1 MHACY
6 VSAQAWVPYG
16 RQFISAADEQAVLT
30 CLRSDF
36 LTQGPA
42 VPAFEQG
49 LRQASGAGHAVAFNS
64 ATSALH
70 AACLALGLGPGDRLW
85 TSPIS
90 FVASA
95 NCALYCGAEV
105 DFVDI
110 DPATGLISLPA
121 LEARLE
127 QAERWG
133 TLPQVVVPVH
143 LAGTSCPMAELA
155 ALARRYGFQVLEDAS
170 HAVGGAY
177 QGRPVGCGAHSA
189 ITVLSFHPVKIV
201 TTGEGGAALTND
213 PALASRLQRLRS
225 HGIER
230 EAFELESPGPWYYE
244 QQELGF
250 NYRLT
255 DLQAALGLSQLQR
268 LAAFVDRRRALMERY
283 RAAVATWPVR
293 FLEEPA
299 DCRSSYHLAVL
310 RLASATP
317 AQHRT
322 LFEALRARRI
332 GVQLHYW
339 PIHLQPY
346 YRRLGFQ
353 PGAFPQAEAYG
364 TSCLS
369 LPLFPALT
377 EAEQDRVVQAL
388 SESLQEQGLL

>member
-1 MHACY
+1 
-6 VSAQAWVPYG
+6 VSDSAWIPYG
-16 RQFISAADEQAVLT
+16 RQTISEADEQAVLA

-42 VPAFEQG
+42 VPAFEHG
-49 LRQASGAGHAVAFNS
+49 LVAATGAGHAVAFNS

-110 DPATGLISLPA
+110 DPATGLISLSA
-121 LEARLE
+121 LDARLQE
-127 QAERWG
+127 AERSG
-133 TLPQVVVPVH
+133 LLPKVLVPVH

-155 ALARRYGFQVLEDAS
+155 QLARRYGFQLLEDAS

-177 QGRPVGCGAHSA
+177 QGQPVGCGLHSA
-189 ITVLSFHPVKIV
+189 ITVFSFHPVKIV

-213 PALASRLQRLRS
+213 PALAERLQRLRS
-225 HGIER
+225 HGIAR
-230 EAFELESPGPWYYE
+230 EAFELPSPGPWYYE

-268 LAAFVDRRRALMERY
+268 LGAFVDRRHALMARY
-283 RAAVATWPVR
+283 RAAVADWPVV
-293 FLEEPA
+293 FLDQPT
-299 DCRSSYHLAVL
+299 DCRSAYHLAVL
-310 RLASATP
+310 RLPGISP
-317 AQHRT
+317 AQHRA
-322 LFEALRARRI
+322 LFEGMRARRI
-332 GVQLHYW
+332 GAQLHYW
-339 PIHLQPY
+339 PIHLQPH

-353 PGAFPQAEAYG
+353 AGAFPLAETYA
-364 TSCLS
+364 TTCFS
-369 LPLFPALT
+369 LPLYPDLT
-377 EAEQDRVVQAL
+377 ELEQDHVLQAL
-388 SESLQEQGLL
+388 NACLREQGLL

>member
-1 MHACY
+1 MTE
-6 VSAQAWVPYG
+6 QAWIPYG
-16 RQFISAADEQAVLT
+16 RQAISEADEQAVLA
-30 CLRSDF
+30 CLRSDY

-49 LRQASGAGHAVAFNS
+49 LIEATGAGHAVAFNS

-70 AACLALGLGPGDRLW
+70 AACIALGLGPGDRLW

-95 NCALYCGAEV
+95 NCALYCGADV

-110 DPATGLISLPA
+110 DPATGLISLDA
-121 LEARLE
+121 LQARLQE
-127 QAERWG
+127 AEYAG
-133 TLPQVVVPVH
+133 CLPKVLVPVH

-155 ALARRYGFQVLEDAS
+155 KMAQRYGFQILEDAS

-177 QGRPVGCGAHSA
+177 KGKSVGCGLHSA
-189 ITVLSFHPVKIV
+189 ITIFSFHPVKIV

-213 PALASRLQRLRS
+213 SVLAERLQRLRS
-225 HGIER
+225 HGIVR
-230 EAFELESPGPWYYE
+230 DRFRFPSPGPWYYE

-268 LAAFVDRRRALMERY
+268 LSQFVDRRRDLMARY
-283 RAAVATWPVR
+283 RDAITDWPVV
-293 FLEEPA
+293 FLDEPA

-310 RLASATP
+310 RMPGISPAHHLA
-317 AQHRT
+317 
-322 LFEALRARRI
+322 LFEGMRACRI

-339 PIHLQPY
+339 PIHLQPH
-346 YRRLGFQ
+346 YRSLGFEA
-353 PGAFPQAEAYG
+353 GTFPLAETYA
-364 TSCLS
+364 TSCFS
-369 LPLFPALT
+369 LPLYPDLT
-377 EAEQDRVVQAL
+377 ESDQDRVLQAL
-388 SESLQEQGLL
+388 NQCLREQNLL

>member
-1 MHACY
+1 MAD
-6 VSAQAWVPYG
+6 QAWIPYG
-16 RQFISAADEQAVLT
+16 RQEISEADEQAVLA

-49 LRQASGAGHAVAFNS
+49 LVASTGAGHAVAFNS

-110 DPATGLISLPA
+110 DAATGLISLPA
-121 LEARLE
+121 LEARLQE
-127 QAERWG
+127 ADRSG
-133 TLPQVVVPVH
+133 HLPKVLVPVH
-143 LAGTSCPMAELA
+143 LAGTSCPMAELGQ
-155 ALARRYGFQVLEDAS
+155 LARRYGFQLLEDAS
-170 HAVGGAY
+170 HAVGGSY
-177 QGRPVGCGAHSA
+177 QDKPVGCGLHSA
-189 ITVLSFHPVKIV
+189 ITVFSFHPVKIV

-213 PALASRLQRLRS
+213 PALADRLQRLRS
-225 HGIER
+225 HGIVR
-230 EAFELESPGPWYYE
+230 DVFELPSPGPWYYE

-268 LAAFVDRRRALMERY
+268 LSAFVDRRQALMARY
-283 RAAVATWPVR
+283 RAALADGPAV
-293 FLEEPA
+293 FLEEPE
-299 DCRSSYHLAVL
+299 DCRSAYHLAVVSVPGV
-310 RLASATP
+310 SA
-317 AQHRT
+317 AQHLA
-322 LFEALRARRI
+322 LFEGMRARRI

-339 PIHLQPY
+339 PIHLQPH
-346 YRRLGFQ
+346 YRRLGFD
-353 PGAFPQAEAYG
+353 PGAYPNAEAYAR
-364 TSCLS
+364 TSFS
-369 LPLFPALT
+369 LPLFPDLT
-377 EAEQDRVVQAL
+377 EQQQNRVLDAL
-388 SESLQEQGLL
+388 RACLQEQGLL

>member
-1 MHACY
+1 MAD
-6 VSAQAWVPYG
+6 QAWIPYG
-16 RQFISAADEQAVLT
+16 RQAISEADEQAVLA

-42 VPAFEQG
+42 VPTFEQG
-49 LRQASGAGHAVAFNS
+49 LVAATGAGHAVAFNS

-121 LEARLE
+121 LEARLQE
-127 QAERWG
+127 AERSG
-133 TLPQVVVPVH
+133 QLPKVLVPVH
-143 LAGTSCPMAELA
+143 LAGTSCPMADLA
-155 ALARRYGFQVLEDAS
+155 KLARRYGFQLLEDAS
-170 HAVGGAY
+170 HAVGGSY
-177 QGRPVGCGAHSA
+177 QGKPVGCGLHSA
-189 ITVLSFHPVKIV
+189 ITVFSFHPVKIV

-213 PALASRLQRLRS
+213 PALAERLQRLRS
-225 HGIER
+225 HGIVR
-230 EAFELESPGPWYYE
+230 DGFELPSPGPWYYE

-268 LAAFVDRRRALMERY
+268 LNAFVDRRQALMARY
-283 RAAVATWPVR
+283 RAAVADGPAV
-293 FLEEPA
+293 FLEEPE
-299 DCRSSYHLAVL
+299 DCRSAYHLAVVSVPGV
-310 RLASATP
+310 SA
-317 AQHRT
+317 AQH
-322 LFEALRARRI
+322 LAVFEGMRARRI

-339 PIHLQPY
+339 PIHLQPH
-346 YRRLGFQ
+346 YRRLGFE
-353 PGAFPQAEAYG
+353 PGAYPNAEAYAH
-364 TSCLS
+364 SSFS
-369 LPLFPALT
+369 LPLFPDLT
-377 EAEQDRVVQAL
+377 EQQQRRVLEAL
-388 SESLQEQGLL
+388 LACLQEQDLL

>member
-1 MHACY
+1 MDR
-6 VSAQAWVPYG
+6 QIPELVPYG
-16 RQFISAADEQAVLT
+16 RQLISVADEHAVLA

-42 VPAFEQG
+42 VSAFERG
-49 LRQASGAGHAVAFNS
+49 LCQVSGAGHAVAFNS

-70 AACLALGLGPGDRLW
+70 AACLALGLGVGDRLW

-110 DPATGLISLPA
+110 DRSTGLLSMPA
-121 LEARLE
+121 LVAKLE
-127 QAERWG
+127 EAERRG
-133 TLPQVVVPVH
+133 TLPKVVVPVH
-143 LAGTSCPMAELA
+143 LAGTSCPMVDLA
-155 ALARRYGFQVLEDAS
+155 SLARRYGFALLEDAS
-170 HAVGGAY
+170 HAVGGYY
-177 QGRPVGCGAHSA
+177 QRRPVGCGAYSA
-189 ITVLSFHPVKIV
+189 ITVFSFHPVKIV

-213 PALASRLQRLRS
+213 PALAARLKRLCS

-230 EAFELESPGPWYYE
+230 ESFELDSPGPWYYE

-255 DLQAALGLSQLQR
+255 DLQASLGLSQLQS
-268 LAAFVDRRRALMERY
+268 LEAFVDRRHTLMARY
-283 RAAVATWPVR
+283 RKAMADWPVA
-293 FLEEPA
+293 FLEVPE

-310 RLASATP
+310 RLPNATP
-317 AQHRT
+317 VQHRSV
-322 LFEALRARRI
+322 FEALRARRI

-353 PGAFPQAEAYG
+353 HGAYPEAEAYA

-369 LPLFPALT
+369 LPLFPALA
-377 EAEQDRVVQAL
+377 EAEQDRVLRAL
-388 SESLQEQGLL
+388 GESLQEQRLL

>member
-1 MHACY
+1 LS
-6 VSAQAWVPYG
+6 VSAWVPYG
-16 RQFISAADEQAVLT
+16 RQSISAADEQAVLG

-49 LRQASGAGHAVAFNS
+49 LRQVSGAGHAVAFNS

-127 QAERWG
+127 QAEQQG

-155 ALARRYGFQVLEDAS
+155 ALARRYGFALLEDAS

-177 QGRPVGCGAHSA
+177 QGRPVGCGEYSA
-189 ITVLSFHPVKIV
+189 ITVFSFHPVKIV

-213 PALASRLQRLRS
+213 PALAARLERLRS

-283 RAAVATWPVR
+283 RAAVAAWPVA

-299 DCRSSYHLAVL
+299 DCRSAYHLAVL

-317 AQHRT
+317 VQHRA

-339 PIHLQPY
+339 PIHLQPH

-353 PGAFPQAEAYG
+353 PGAFPEAEAYA
-364 TSCLS
+364 TSCFS

-377 EAEQDRVVQAL
+377 DAEQDRVLQAL
-388 SESLQEQGLL
+388 GESLQEQGLL

>member
-1 MHACY
+1 M
-6 VSAQAWVPYG
+6 VEQAWVPYG
-16 RQFISAADEQAVLT
+16 RQSISEADEQAVLA

-36 LTQGPA
+36 LTQGPV

-49 LRQASGAGHAVAFNS
+49 LVAATGAGHAVAFNS

-95 NCALYCGAEV
+95 NCGLYCGAEV

-110 DPATGLISLPA
+110 DPATGLLSLPA
-121 LEARLE
+121 LQARLDE
-127 QAERWG
+127 AERG
-133 TLPQVVVPVH
+133 GRLPKVLVPVH

-155 ALARRYGFQVLEDAS
+155 QLARRYGFQLLEDAS

-177 QGRPVGCGAHSA
+177 RGQPVGCGLHSA
-189 ITVLSFHPVKIV
+189 ITVFSFHPVKIV

-213 PALASRLQRLRS
+213 PALAERLQRLRS
-225 HGIER
+225 HGIVR
-230 EAFELESPGPWYYE
+230 DGFEQPSPGPWYYE

-268 LAAFVDRRRALMERY
+268 LTEFVDRRQALMARY
-283 RAAVATWPVR
+283 RASLADGPGV

-299 DCRSSYHLAVL
+299 DCRSAYHLAVL
-310 RLASATP
+310 RCPNTSP
-317 AQHRT
+317 AQHRA
-322 LFEALRARRI
+322 LFEAMRARRI

-339 PIHLQPY
+339 PIHLQPH
-346 YRRLGFQ
+346 YRRLGFAA
-353 PGAFPQAEAYG
+353 GAFPNAETYAR
-364 TSCLS
+364 TCFS

-377 EAEQDRVVQAL
+377 EAEQDRVLQAL
-388 SESLQEQGLL
+388 GECLREQGLL